1 MQPLYRLR
9 SWLGGTL
16 VTLGQRL
23 ADPPPALPASQALP
37 PSSAA
42 AAASAQASP
51 PPEASTA
58 PQRHPALQAPAPQA
72 PDTVSAEPAEPL
84 PPGVSP
90 GRPSH
95 AQIAVFSPA
104 SREPL
109 SVEAAVLG
117 RSMAL
122 LKREAADS
130 IAALGAAHAL
140 VTSARLA
147 QVQHLRELVERGEE
161 NAELLTTLAADY
173 QGWQND
179 QVRLFD
185 AMALVLRMGVP
196 MVTALEVIEPQLHDQ
211 ARAHL
216 ASLSAEYQRGLL
228 MEQFRDSPL
237 NS

>member
-1 MQPLYRLR
+1 M
-9 SWLGGTL
+9 
-16 VTLGQRL
+16 
-23 ADPPPALPASQALP
+23 
-37 PSSAA
+37 
-42 AAASAQASP
+42 
-51 PPEASTA
+51 
-58 PQRHPALQAPAPQA
+58 
-72 PDTVSAEPAEPL
+72 SAEPAKPL
-84 PPGVSP
+84 TPGASP

-95 AQIAVFSPA
+95 APIAVFSPA

-130 IAALGAAHAL
+130 LAALGAAHAL

-147 QVQHLRELVERGEE
+147 QVQHLREQVERGEE
-161 NAELLTTLAADY
+161 NAEALTALAADY

>member
-1 MQPLYRLR
+1 M
-9 SWLGGTL
+9 
-16 VTLGQRL
+16 
-23 ADPPPALPASQALP
+23 
-37 PSSAA
+37 
-42 AAASAQASP
+42 
-51 PPEASTA
+51 
-58 PQRHPALQAPAPQA
+58 QAPALQA